1 MLRNGNGRGEGL
13 GRRFVALALAEI
25 LCFQSLMGTGVAQ
38 AIAPSTADVAPV
50 TQVADGAGPE
60 SGKDAAAPTDWTRR
74 ADAVTVT
81 APGLELDAE
90 KLQETLDTYNGYCA
104 DGVDARFA
112 KPAEYLNALEEGPFY
127 AFEVFN
133 GYFTTVGGIKVTP
146 RTEVLD
152 ENDQVIPGLYA
163 GGSDAGGLYGD
174 TYDVGIAAG
183 SQASWAINSGR
194 LAAKNGA
201 CYLGK
206 DVQE

>member
-1 MLRNGNGRGEGL
+1 M
-13 GRRFVALALAEI
+13 
-25 LCFQSLMGTGVAQ
+25 
-38 AIAPSTADVAPV
+38 
-50 TQVADGAGPE
+50 
-60 SGKDAAAPTDWTRR
+60 
-74 ADAVTVT
+74 
-81 APGLELDAE
+81 
-90 KLQETLDTYNGYCA
+90 
-104 DGVDARFA
+104 
-112 KPAEYLNALEEGPFY
+112 
-127 AFEVFN
+127 FN

-146 RTEVLD
+146 KTEVLD

-201 CYLGK
+201 RYLGK